1 MKSQTDRIHY
11 FDYNATH
18 PPIVSCIV
26 EANEEYFQSFYN
38 PSGATRF
45 SLKNQGR
52 IETIRNLFSD
62 ISNYPKEGIVFSST
76 GTEANYLLVASLRKK
91 FPNIGSIYTSHFEHS
106 SFYAALE
113 FFNFKPKFISSLS
126 NGQIDV
132 NELETKYK
140 DTPLPVGIIYAANE
154 TGVIQPIDKIRSIL
168 EIDNGIFI
176 SDSMQ
181 AFGKIIMDFNRID
194 GFSCSGH
201 KIGAGPGSAATGI
214 NKKLY
219 AKEWS
224 LIQGGNQENNHR
236 AGTEN
241 LPSLLA
247 FQKASEFQLERLG
260 GQLFTSLL
268 FQREIDDILEKL
280 GCKIIG
286 KLAPRLPNTIFA
298 ILPIDDLDFFMMGL
312 EEKNIL
318 ISTGSS
324 CKSRAREASESL
336 LSMGYSKEEAL
347 RAVRISFGMYT
358 TREDVKALIQG
369 FQTLLK
375 AF

>member
-18 PPIVSCIV
+18 PPIVSFIK
-26 EANEEYFQSFYN
+26 EANEEYFHSFYN

-45 SLKNQGR
+45 SLKNQGK
-52 IETIRNLFSD
+52 IETTRNLFAD
-62 ISNYPKEGIVFSST
+62 ISSYPKEGIVFSST

-91 FPNIGSIYTSHFEHS
+91 FPNIESIYTSHFEHS
-106 SFYAALE
+106 SFYSALD
-113 FFNFKPKFISSLS
+113 FFNFTPNYISSLP
-126 NGQIDV
+126 NGQIDLDD
-132 NELETKYK
+132 LEIKYK
-140 DTPLPVGIIYAANE
+140 DNPLPVGIIYAANE
-154 TGVIQPIDKIRSIL
+154 TGVIQPIEEIRAIL
-168 EIDNGIFI
+168 EKDDGIFI

-181 AFGKIIMDFNRID
+181 AFGKILIDFQKID

-214 NKKLY
+214 NGKLY
-219 AKEWS
+219 VKDWTF
-224 LIQGGNQENNHR
+224 IQGGNQENSHR

-247 FQKASEFQLERLG
+247 FQKVTQHQMEGLG
-260 GQLFTSLL
+260 GQFLLSLL
-268 FQREIDDILEKL
+268 FQREIDEVLEGL

-286 KLAPRLPNTIFA
+286 KLSPRLPNTVFA
-298 ILPIDDLDFFMMGL
+298 ILPIEDLDFFMMGL
-312 EEKNIL
+312 EEKNVM

-347 RAVRISFGMYT
+347 RAVRISFGMFT
-358 TREDVKALIQG
+358 TREDVDALAHG
-369 FQTLLK
+369 LRNLLQ